1 MLWLMKTCTVQVEIT
16 KQGAQS
22 LRMKMRNAE
31 LNLKEATVI
40 YGLQPGACS
49 KIART
54 SVKVRNTK
62 LLPLVLLRAQK
73 RISEQG
79 LN

>member
-1 MLWLMKTCTVQVEIT
+1 MNLAILWLMKTCTFPMENM

-22 LRMKMRNAE
+22 LWMKMQNAE
-31 LNLKEATVI
+31 LNLKGVTDS
-40 YGLQPGACS
+40 YLC
-49 KIART
+49 
-54 SVKVRNTK
+54 SVKVRKTK

-73 RISEQG
+73 RISEQA

>member
-1 MLWLMKTCTVQVEIT
+1 M

-22 LRMKMRNAE
+22 LRMKMRNVE
-31 LNLKEATVI
+31 LNLKGATAVI
-40 YGLQPGACS
+40 YSLQPRACN
-49 KIART
+49 KIVQT